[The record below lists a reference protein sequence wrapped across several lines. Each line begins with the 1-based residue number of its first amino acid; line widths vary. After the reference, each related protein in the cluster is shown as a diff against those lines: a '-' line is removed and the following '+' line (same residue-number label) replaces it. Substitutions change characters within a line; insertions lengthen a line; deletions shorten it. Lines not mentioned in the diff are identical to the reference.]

1 MIGNKIKDETY
12 EIGRELYFVVTLV
25 KVISIYE
32 CYKVVIVVKQLF
44 YSLETGRQ

>member
-12 EIGRELYFVVTLV
+12 EIELYFVVTLV